1 MITRWATW
9 LRAALYYAEKFPAV
23 RTIVNKSTSGG
34 VLVSR
39 AKDALNVGDLVL
51 DFIRINQYR
60 ILAANVELY
69 IRSK

>member
-9 LRAALYYAEKFPAV
+9 LRAALYYVENLPAV
-23 RTIVNKSTSGG
+23 RTIVNNWTSGG

-39 AKDALNVGDLVL
+39 AKDTVNVDDLVL
-51 DFIRINQYR
+51 DFVRINQYR